1 MLADSDRLQRLIFQ
15 DHQSVRN
22 VIDGSPSLYPSIA
35 SPTRVRFPQRG
46 MTGSTLIT
54 TIPLLLDRYV
64 ERVTAALH
72 CYTKAVDDQ
81 RPARHH
87 PGSAG
92 GWSQISAAERHS
104 RCTVTIDGT
113 RCT

>member
-1 MLADSDRLQRLIFQ
+1 MIHPHFIVTDCL
-15 DHQSVRN
+15 DHQVHFSH
-22 VIDGSPSLYPSIA
+22 
-35 SPTRVRFPQRG
+35 RG

-54 TIPLLLDRYV
+54 MIPVLLDRYG

-92 GWSQISAAERHS
+92 GLVADFRRRAPLTLHR
-104 RCTVTIDGT
+104 DN
-113 RCT
+113 